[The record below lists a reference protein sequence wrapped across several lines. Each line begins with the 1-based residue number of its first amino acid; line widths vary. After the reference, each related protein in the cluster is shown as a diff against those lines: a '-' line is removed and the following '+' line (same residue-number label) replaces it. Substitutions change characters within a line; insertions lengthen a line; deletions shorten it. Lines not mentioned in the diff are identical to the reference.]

1 MRRTGT
7 MRVTTIAA
15 GVLLAACGPGAGGEM
30 PTAEQESDPARV
42 AVASP
47 APAPAPDPAE
57 WAALEAAIR
66 AEADSVDRVLRG
78 VANLTGAERSAL
90 RRDVNDPQTARAR
103 ALGVRAGN
111 DYEQAAAD
119 GRLVRLA
126 DSTEYWAVRELDHS
140 VPYVTPGAEAMLAEL
155 GRRFHAELDE
165 LGVPRYRLDIT
176 SVLRTPEKQ
185 AALRRGNA
193 NAAAGVSAHEYGT
206 TVDVAYR
213 AFAPPAA
220 EPDGSLNPT
229 LARAARM
236 LRDQLLAETAT
247 ARAAELQA
255 VLGRVLLEM
264 RREGKV
270 MVMMER
276 RQTVYH
282 MTVAR
287 RFPGAE
293 RVPPVT
299 GGGAPEPPRAA
310 EPVAAE
316 R

>member
-1 MRRTGT
+1 MAAAAA
-7 MRVTTIAA
+7 VAA
-15 GVLLAACGPGAGGEM
+15 GCAPGETERPRAPEH
-30 PTAEQESDPARV
+30 PTEPARTEV
-42 AVASP
+42 AIARP
-47 APAPAPDPAE
+47 AAPDPAE

-66 AEADSVDRVLRG
+66 AEADSVDRALRG
-78 VANLTGAERSAL
+78 VGNLTGAERAAL

-103 ALGVRAGN
+103 ALGLRAGN

-126 DSTEYWAVRELDHS
+126 DSTEYWAVRELDYS

-155 GRRFHAELDE
+155 GRRFQAELDD

-213 AFAPPAA
+213 GFAPPAP
-220 EPDGSLNPT
+220 EQDGEVHPT
-229 LARAARM
+229 LATAARM
-236 LRDQLLAETAT
+236 LRDSLLAETAS

-264 RREGKV
+264 RGEGKV

-293 RVPPVT
+293 RVPAVT
-299 GGGAPEPPRAA
+299 DGRAPEPPPGA